1 VKGLTLVTG
10 LNEISAELHTV
21 ENYTRLLQAE
31 QETLSAN
38 LTESRRRS
46 LGLLQQ
52 CNLLPQAERRECESI
67 KQEMTNTRL
76 AIDYLQVNTY
86 LVLSLTIIFSF

>member
-1 VKGLTLVTG
+1 MKGLTLVTG
-10 LNEISAELHTV
+10 LNEISAELRTV

-31 QETLSAN
+31 QETLNAN

-46 LGLLQQ
+46 LGLLQHCDQ
-52 CNLLPQAERRECESI
+52 LPQAERTECESI
-67 KQEMTNTRL
+67 SQEMTSTRL
-76 AIDYLQVNTY
+76 AIDYLQVNAY